1 MPSLTEKFNE
11 LRQHLRSGIS
21 SMKHTG
27 FDPVY
32 YLVFPAEEMLQAKQ
46 AMPQILARLKLDG
59 FNPRVLSMTR
69 VLNEWFRGHK
79 LRKAWQDGLKGSEN
93 DRQQFKTN
101 FSQKLEK
108 DRVLVNAI
116 QQILDELKSDPH
128 ALLLITE
135 LEALHPFLHI
145 SGIEQQ
151 LTGRFCVPTVV
162 FYPGT
167 RGGSHSLRFLGIH
180 KENGNY
186 RSIHIG

>member
-1 MPSLTEKFNE
+1 MQSLTEKFNE
-11 LRQHLRSGIS
+11 LRQHLKGGIS

-46 AMPQILARLKLDG
+46 ALPQIMAQLKLDG
-59 FNPRVLSMTR
+59 FNPRVLSMTAM
-69 VLNEWFRGHK
+69 LNDWFRGHK
-79 LRKAWQDGLKGSEN
+79 LRKAWQMGLDSSNN
-93 DRQQFKTN
+93 DRRQFKAT
-101 FSQKLEK
+101 FSNKLEK
-108 DRVLVNAI
+108 ERVVVDAL
-116 QQILDELKSDPH
+116 QKSLDDVKDDPKG
-128 ALLLITE
+128 LLLITD

>member
-1 MPSLTEKFNE
+1 
-11 LRQHLRSGIS
+11 
-21 SMKHTG
+21 MKHTG

>member
-1 MPSLTEKFNE
+1 MQSLTEKFNE
-11 LRQHLRSGIS
+11 LRQHLKGGIS

-32 YLVFPAEEMLQAKQ
+32 YLVFPADEMLQAKQ
-46 AMPQILARLKLDG
+46 AVPQMLAQLKLDG
-59 FNPRVLSMTR
+59 YHPHILSLTK
-69 VLNEWFRGHK
+69 VLNDWFRGHK
-79 LRKAWQDGLKGSEN
+79 LRKAWQAGLADSDGDRKQFRRSFSDKIEKERVVVAAIETALENLK
-93 DRQQFKTN
+93 T
-101 FSQKLEK
+101 
-108 DRVLVNAI
+108 
-116 QQILDELKSDPH
+116 DPH
-128 ALLLITE
+128 ALLLITD
-135 LEALHPFLHI
+135 LEALHPFIHI

-151 LTGRFCVPTVV
+151 LTGKFPVPTIV

>member
-1 MPSLTEKFNE
+1 MQSLTEKFNE
-11 LRQHLRSGIS
+11 LRQHLKGGIS
-21 SMKHTG
+21 SIKHTG

-46 AMPQILARLKLDG
+46 ALPQIMAQLKLDG
-59 FNPRVLSMTR
+59 FNPRVLSMTTM
-69 VLNEWFRGHK
+69 LNDWFRGHK
-79 LRKAWQDGLKGSEN
+79 LRKAWQMGLDSSNN
-93 DRQQFKTN
+93 DRRQFKAT
-101 FSQKLEK
+101 FSNKLEK
-108 DRVLVNAI
+108 ERVVVDAL
-116 QQILDELKSDPH
+116 QKSLDDVKDDPKG
-128 ALLLITE
+128 LLLITD

>member
-1 MPSLTEKFNE
+1 MQSLTEKFNE
-11 LRQHLRSGIS
+11 LRQHLKGGIS

-46 AMPQILARLKLDG
+46 ALPQIMAQLKLDG
-59 FNPRVLSMTR
+59 FNPRVLSMTAM
-69 VLNEWFRGHK
+69 LNDWFRGHK
-79 LRKAWQDGLKGSEN
+79 LRRAWQMGLDSSDN
-93 DRQQFKTN
+93 DRRQFKAT
-101 FSQKLEK
+101 FSNKLEK
-108 DRVLVNAI
+108 ERVVVDAL
-116 QQILDELKSDPH
+116 QKSLDEVKDDPKG
-128 ALLLITE
+128 LLLITD